1 MHMQMYQLWSEST
14 SSSFPAM
21 SPSSQVNPIASDPLV
36 HPRMYQPR
44 PPQMSPHTPQ
54 MSLRP
59 SLLHSQQ
66 QPAGLFYYSI
76 WMHFLLV
83 RDPYVHIGVV
93 PLQQMGFG
101 VGSHPTVLPPAMF
114 G

>member
-1 MHMQMYQLWSEST
+1 MHMKMYQLWSEST

-21 SPSSQVNPIASDPLV
+21 SPSYQVNPIASDPLV
-36 HPRMYQPR
+36 HLHTYQPH
-44 PPQMSPHTPQ
+44 PSQ

-59 SLLHSQQ
+59 SLLHSQH
-66 QPAGLFYYSI
+66 QPTGLFYYSI

-101 VGSHPTVLPPAMF
+101 VGSPPTVLPPATL